1 MVIPRLPATP
11 PPLWP
16 RSRFTS
22 PLHSEAIAARVG
34 RVLGI
39 AFVTCFAT
47 GLLSHYQ
54 YHPYAWLP
62 ISSAPIWGYRV
73 TQGVHVIT
81 GIVTIPLLL
90 LKIWTVA
97 PRLWEWPP
105 ARGVV
110 HGLERGSIAV
120 LVSTALVQVGTGFLN
135 VLGWY
140 PWPWDFVMVHY
151 WLSFVVIG
159 SLLLHI
165 AVKLPVIRRALAQPV
180 NSPVARPDDDAELG
194 GDPPDVPDAPT
205 HAPDSIS
212 RRGLLVAAGAGAG
225 VIGLATIGQTVTA
238 LQPLALLA
246 PRLPTEGPQGVPV
259 NRTAAQ
265 ARISDELVG
274 PAYQLRVTGPTPFTL
289 SLPELE
295 ALAAQESHLPI
306 ACVEGWSVGAHWR
319 GPRLLDLV
327 QRAGGD
333 AGSRVRVVS
342 LEQRGSYR
350 ESYVVAPQL
359 QHALLAT
366 HLNGDRLDRDHGY
379 PLRLI
384 APNRA
389 GVLQTKWIT
398 RIEGGS

>member
-1 MVIPRLPATP
+1 VIPRLPANP
-11 PPLWP
+11 PALWP

-39 AFVTCFAT
+39 AFGICFVT

-54 YHPYAWLP
+54 YHPWAWLP
-62 ISSAPIWGYRV
+62 IRAAPLWGYRV

-81 GIVTIPLLL
+81 GIVSIPLLL
-90 LKIWTVA
+90 LKIWTVS

-105 ARGVV
+105 ARGIV

-120 LVSTALVQVGTGFLN
+120 LVSSALIQVGTGFINILN
-135 VLGWY
+135 WY
-140 PWPWDFVMVHY
+140 PWPWDFVQVHY
-151 WLSFVVIG
+151 WLSYVLIG

-165 AVKLPVIRRALAQPV
+165 AVKLPVIRRALAQPA
-180 NSPVARPDDDAELG
+180 NSPLALETIGSPDS
-194 GDPPDVPDAPT
+194 PDSLEPAT
-205 HAPDSIS
+205 HSPGSIS

-225 VIGLATIGQTVTA
+225 VVGLATIGQTVTP
-238 LQPLALLA
+238 LQPLGLLA
-246 PRLPTEGPQGVPV
+246 PRLPSHGAQGVPV
-259 NRTAAQ
+259 NKTADQ
-265 ARISDELVG
+265 AKITDELVG
-274 PAYQLRVTGPTPFTL
+274 AAYRFTARGPKPFTL
-289 SLPELE
+289 TLEELE
-295 ALAAQESHLPI
+295 ALTASDAHLPI
-306 ACVEGWSVGAHWR
+306 ACVEGWSIGASWR

-327 QRAGGD
+327 TRAGGD
-333 AGSRVRVVS
+333 ENSRVRVVS
-342 LEQRGSYR
+342 LQQGGSYA
-350 ESYVVAPQL
+350 ESYIIAPQL
-359 QHALLAT
+359 HEALLAT

-398 RIEGGS
+398 SMEIEE